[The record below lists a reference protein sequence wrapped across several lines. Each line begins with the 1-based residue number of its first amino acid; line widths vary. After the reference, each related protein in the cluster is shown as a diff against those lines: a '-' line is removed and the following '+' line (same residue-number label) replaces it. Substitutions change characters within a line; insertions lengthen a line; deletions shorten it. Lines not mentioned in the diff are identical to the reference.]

1 MRKYRFIH
9 KDKNIDEVIEAM
21 SFKKA
26 TKTFEIKYHDLKEV
40 VIDYINKKK
49 NHIHRLIKIP
59 LNKRKN
65 KS

>member
-9 KDKNIDEVIEAM
+9 KDKNIDEVIKAM

-26 TKTFEIKYHDLKEV
+26 TKTFEIKYSDLKEV

>member
-26 TKTFEIKYHDLKEV
+26 TKTFEIKHNDLKEV
-40 VIDYINKKK
+40 TIDYINKKK
-49 NHIHRLIKIP
+49 KSIHRLIKIP

>member
-9 KDKNIDEVIEAM
+9 KDKNIDDVIEAM

-40 VIDYINKKK
+40 IIDYINKKR
-49 NHIHRLIKIP
+49 NP
-59 LNKRKN
+59 FTA
-65 KS
+65 